1 VIDYLLAL
9 ATVTLAWWLST
20 GVVLLLNRQKP
31 AWQRGSMLVVT
42 GLALLSLVYLP
53 ERAQDRS
60 AAGALFG
67 FGQGLIIWAWLEMTY
82 LMGVIT
88 GPRKTPCPADANLSR
103 RFWLGL
109 QTSLYHELTV
119 IALVLAVVLL
129 TGAGPNKVAAATF
142 VSLWLMR
149 WSAKLNLFLGVR
161 NYNSDWFPQHLQY
174 LDSYTRR
181 APMNLLFPISVTA
194 GTAVAVLLLY
204 QAMSTNDPF
213 LRSADLLVSA
223 LLSLA
228 VLEHWFLMYPFG
240 ESALWKWALSARE
253 SAKEPAKASA
263 REPSRESS
271 RDPAPPTLATVHP
284 LEVRKEAGHH

>member
-1 VIDYLLAL
+1 MIDYLLAL

-20 GVVLLLNRQKP
+20 GVVLLLNRQS
-31 AWQRGSMLVVT
+31 AIWQRGSMLAVT
-42 GLALLSLVYLP
+42 ALALLSLAYLP

-60 AAGALFG
+60 AAGALMG
-67 FGQGLIIWAWLEMTY
+67 FGQGLVVWAWLEMTY
-82 LMGVIT
+82 LMGLIT
-88 GPRKTPCPADANLSR
+88 GPRKTPCPDGASNSR

-109 QTSLYHELTV
+109 QTSLYHELMV
-119 IALVLAVVLL
+119 IALVLAVLML
-129 TGAGPNKVAAATF
+129 AGSGPNQVAAATF

-161 NYNSDWFPQHLQY
+161 NYNSDWFPKHLQY

-181 APMNLLFPISVTA
+181 APMNLLFPLSVTA
-194 GTAVAVLLLY
+194 GTAVAVLLLA
-204 QAMSTNDPF
+204 QAMSTSDPF

-240 ESALWKWALSARE
+240 ESALWGWALAPSTQQG
-253 SAKEPAKASA
+253 KPLAS
-263 REPSRESS
+263 
-271 RDPAPPTLATVHP
+271 VHHMDVSI
-284 LEVRKEAGHH
+284 EVPRKAGHP

>member
-1 VIDYLLAL
+1 MIDYLLAL
-9 ATVTLAWWLST
+9 ATVTLAWWFST
-20 GVVLLLNRQKP
+20 GIVLLLNRQGP
-31 AWQRGSMLVVT
+31 TWQRGSMLCVT
-42 GLALLSLVYLP
+42 GLAVLSLVYLP
-53 ERAQDRS
+53 ERARDLS

-88 GPRKTPCPADANLSR
+88 GPRKTPCPADATLAR

-109 QTSLYHELTV
+109 QTSLYHELMV
-119 IALVLAVVLL
+119 VALVLAVVLL
-129 TGAGPNKVAAATF
+129 TGTGPNKVAAATF

-161 NYNSDWFPQHLQY
+161 NYNRDWFPEHLQY

-181 APMNLLFPISVTA
+181 APMNLLFPLSVTA

-240 ESALWKWALSARE
+240 ESALWKWALPS
-253 SAKEPAKASA
+253 
-263 REPSRESS
+263 REPSASK
-271 RDPAPPTLATVHP
+271 LATVHA
-284 LEVRKEAGHH
+284 LDVRKEAGHR